1 MDRFEVLLSRGQD
14 ENPRRSGFDERF
26 SGTTVPPGKP
36 EDGEAVPFTTPFS
49 SVAKL
54 KRGRATKY
62 GSQFNPLKLFKI

>member
-36 EDGEAVPFTTPFS
+36 EDGEAVPFTTPFFAEATDET
-49 SVAKL
+49 VGL
-54 KRGRATKY
+54 HQRLGTRAIDN
-62 GSQFNPLKLFKI
+62 GLA

>member
-36 EDGEAVPFTTPFS
+36 EDGEAVPFTTPSF
-49 SVAKL
+49 AK
-54 KRGRATKY
+54 ATD
-62 GSQFNPLKLFKI
+62 GSF